1 VLKPVRHSE
10 LLDWLER
17 QLGLQ
22 WLDAAV
28 PPPAAPASEPLP
40 PSVWPTPG
48 RLAALQDVVQL
59 GYYRGIMNQLDQI
72 EAEEPATAALVA
84 QWREHA
90 RRFQFEAI
98 GRQP

>member
-1 VLKPVRHSE
+1 MREINASIPVDKR
-10 LLDWLER
+10 LWR
-17 QLGLQ
+17 QDLAGSRAHARMLADCGIISAP
-22 WLDAAV
+22 DAEAIL
-28 PPPAAPASEPLP
+28 S
-40 PSVWPTPG
+40 G
-48 RLAALQDVVQL
+48 
-59 GYYRGIMNQLDQI
+59 LDQI